1 MGNILRKF
9 LTALSFLTI
18 LPLPI
23 PFFRKDEESKENIK
37 KDFSQSSIFFPLV
50 GIIIGVILFA
60 LDQLLKFITLPSS
73 LHAGIILTIWV
84 FLSGGLHL
92 EGFADMVDGFSGGK
106 NKDDIIGIMK
116 DGSVGAKGT
125 LALILLI
132 LLKYLL
138 LFSLPDTAKRDA
150 LLLAPMMGRWSMVL
164 AGYQGKPASTDN
176 TLAQM
181 FTLYLGRKEL
191 FIATL
196 FTAILSYFIFSYHCI
211 YLFLITCLVTA
222 CLVAYSVRK
231 IEGICGDVLGAI
243 NEINELIVMG
253 TVLLTTLFQGT
264 VL

>member
-23 PFFRKDEESKENIK
+23 PLFRKEEVKEDLK

-50 GIIIGVILFA
+50 GLIIGVILFV
-60 LDQLLKFITLPSS
+60 LHQLLQFTNLPSS
-73 LHAGIILTIWV
+73 LHTGIILTIWV
-84 FLSGGLHL
+84 SLSGGLHL

-116 DGSVGAKGT
+116 DASVGAKGA

-138 LFSLPDTAKRDA
+138 LFSLPDTAKRDS
-150 LLLAPMMGRWSMVL
+150 LLLAPMIGKWSMVL

-196 FTAILSYFIFSYHCI
+196 FTAILSYFILSYRCI

-243 NEINELIVMG
+243 NEINELV
-253 TVLLTTLFQGT
+253 VLLL
-264 VL
+264 VLGLNI

>member
-1 MGNILRKF
+1 MGNIFRRF

-18 LPLPI
+18 LPFPI
-23 PFFRKDEESKENIK
+23 PSFREEEEVKEDLK
-37 KDFSQSSIFFPLV
+37 KDFSQSSIFFPIV
-50 GIIIGVILFA
+50 GLIMGVILFA
-60 LDQLLKFITLPSS
+60 LDQLLQFINLPSF
-73 LHAGIILTIWV
+73 LHTGIILTIWV

-106 NKDDIIGIMK
+106 NKADIIRIMK
-116 DGSVGAKGT
+116 DGSVGAKGA

-138 LFSLPDTAKRDA
+138 LFSLPATAKRDA

-164 AGYQGKPASTDN
+164 AGYQGKPASADN

-191 FIATL
+191 FSAAL
-196 FTAILSYFIFSYHCI
+196 FTAVVSYFILSYRCI
-211 YLFLITCLVTA
+211 YLFLLTCLVTA
-222 CLVAYSVRK
+222 CLVAYSMRK
-231 IEGICGDVLGAI
+231 IEGICGDLLGAI
-243 NEINELIVMG
+243 NEINELIVIG
-253 TVLLTTLFQGT
+253 TVLLTTFSKT